1 MRRNSRVWLF
11 VLLLTAG
18 AIVGSII
25 GEIVGNTW
33 PNLAV
38 LSRGFRIGVT
48 PPFTL
53 DLNVV
58 VVTFGFGLHLNV
70 LGGIVV
76 LLLLLWL
83 GR

>member
-1 MRRNSRVWLF
+1 MRRNSRLWLL
-11 VLLLTAG
+11 VLLLAAG

-25 GEIVGNTW
+25 GEIVGGTW
-33 PNLAV
+33 PNLAI
-38 LSRGFRIGVT
+38 LARGFRVGVV

-53 DLNVV
+53 DLNVLT
-58 VVTFGFGLHLNV
+58 VTFGFSLHLNV